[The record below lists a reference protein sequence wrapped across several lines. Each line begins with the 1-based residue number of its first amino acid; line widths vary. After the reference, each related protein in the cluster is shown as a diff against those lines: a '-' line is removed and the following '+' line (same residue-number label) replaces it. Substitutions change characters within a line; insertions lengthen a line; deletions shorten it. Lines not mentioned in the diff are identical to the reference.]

1 MNSYEN
7 KNLKFDTVKI
17 RTKKEYFKEPIV
29 SFTPNINPN
38 GECTGMY
45 YNSKKDKSIPYNLF
59 IGINNN
65 SQSLTLEFS
74 SKVLLDDY
82 PKLITRATLRQC
94 LENINRLGIC
104 TIDVNNII
112 NDCYFD
118 KIHITRDIDYHL
130 TNDVF
135 TSLNSCVG
143 NYRRYKWEHYE
154 GEGIRYSKDVKSKE
168 CKETIVIYDKEKE
181 IQSSKN
187 KQFFDLLDNPDAVIG
202 YFSGKT
208 RFEMELDSP
217 NKICKFLNIGS
228 THINYIFGSDV
239 NPLLV
244 QFNKVFGKGE
254 IENKYSITNYEDYSM
269 QAIIEKHNGDLKKIE
284 QEMKDLHVYSSN
296 SRTGLSKRMKKIR
309 QLHSEM
315 YNKTHGSIN
324 ILAEI
329 RGKLSSKLPYFT
341 HS

>member
-29 SFTPNINPN
+29 AFTRNIHPN
-38 GECTGMY
+38 GVCTGMY
-45 YNSKKDKSIPYNLF
+45 YSSKKDKSIPYNLF
-59 IGINNN
+59 IGINYN

-82 PKLITRATLRQC
+82 PKLITRTTLRQC
-94 LENINRLGIC
+94 LENINNLGIC

-130 TNDVF
+130 TNDVLI
-135 TSLNSCVG
+135 SLNSCVG
-143 NYRRYKWEHYE
+143 DFRRYKWEHYE
-154 GEGIRYSKDVKSKE
+154 GEGIRFSKDVKSKD

-181 IQSSKN
+181 ILSSKN
-187 KQFFDLLDNPDAVIG
+187 KKFLDLLDNPDAVVG
-202 YFSGKT
+202 HFNDKT

-217 NKICKFLNIGS
+217 KKICNFLNIGS
-228 THINYIFGSDV
+228 THVNYIFSSNV
-239 NPLLV
+239 NPLLA
-244 QFNKVFGKGE
+244 QFNKVFGEGE

-284 QEMKDLHVYSSN
+284 QEMKDLNVYSSK
-296 SRTGLSKRMKKIR
+296 SRTGLSNRMKKIK
-309 QLHSEM
+309 QLHTEM
-315 YNKTHGSIN
+315 YSKTYDSAN

-329 RGKLSSKLPYFT
+329 REKLS
-341 HS
+341 

>member
-1 MNSYEN
+1 MNCYEN
-7 KNLKFDTVKI
+7 EFIKFDTVKI
-17 RTKKEYFKEPIV
+17 RTKREYFKESIV
-29 SFTPNINPN
+29 SFTPNIQPN
-38 GECTGMY
+38 GICTGEY
-45 YNSKKDKSIPYNLF
+45 YSSKKDKSIPYNLF
-59 IGINNN
+59 IGINYN

-82 PKLITRATLRQC
+82 PKLITRTTLRQC
-94 LENINRLGIC
+94 LENINKLGIC
-104 TIDVNNII
+104 IIDVNNII

-118 KIHITRDIDYHL
+118 KIHITQDIDYHL

-143 NYRRYKWEHYE
+143 DYRRYKWEHYE
-154 GEGIRYSKDVKSKE
+154 GEGIRYTKDVKSQS
-168 CKETIVIYDKEKE
+168 CKESIVIYDKEKE
-181 IQSSKN
+181 IVKN
-187 KQFFDLLDNPDAVIG
+187 KDFLSKFNDPDSIIK
-202 YFSGKT
+202 YFEGKV
-208 RFEMELDSP
+208 RFEMELKNP
-217 NKICKFLNIGS
+217 KQICKFLNIGS

-244 QFNKVFGKGE
+244 QFNKVFGEGE
-254 IENKYSITNYEDYSM
+254 IENKYSVTNYEDYSM

-296 SRTGLSKRMKKIR
+296 SRTGLSKRMKKIK

-315 YNKTHGSIN
+315 YSKTHDSTN

-329 RGKLSSKLPYFT
+329 RQKLS
-341 HS
+341 